1 MDLVVNCA
9 IELLDV
15 DAIALKLLTPG
26 HDKKFIHTLMDAIL
40 ELRDEDGIIQVDLQL
55 SVMLSTDTQEI
66 CFQTFVDSC
75 CGKADPVVCAD
86 VLALFY
92 SQGRGSEL
100 RKTQAW
106 VFEVLKHR
114 SYIKG
119 TRYYPMADSFLY
131 AVSRLFQFCQDK
143 VLHRSFKPILVE
155 RLQERI
161 GLPGDVAELT
171 LRILACAHIGISP
184 VADVKQLLSLQLEDG
199 SWTWSCRSDSG
210 GQEERCLATA
220 LALECIG
227 YTETLMRG

>member
-9 IELLDV
+9 LELLDV

-26 HDKKFIHTLMDAIL
+26 HDQKFIHTIMDAIL
-40 ELRDEDGIIQVDLQL
+40 ELRDEDGIIQVDMQI
-55 SVMLSTDTQEI
+55 SVMLRTDTHEI
-66 CFQTFVDSC
+66 CLQTFVDSC
-75 CGKADPVVCAD
+75 CGKADPVVCAN

-100 RKTQAW
+100 RETQAW
-106 VFEVLKHR
+106 VFDVLKHR

-131 AVSRLFQFCQDK
+131 AVSCLFQFCQDK
-143 VLHRSFKPILVE
+143 ALQRSFRPLLVE

-171 LRILACAHIGISP
+171 LRILACAHIGTSP
-184 VADVKQLLSLQLEDG
+184 AVDVEQLLSLQLEDG
-199 SWTWSCRSDSG
+199 SWTWPCKIDSR

-227 YTETLMRG
+227 YTEPLMRG